1 MSKLVIVE
9 SPAKARTLS
18 KILGSNYKI
27 KASMGHIRDLPRS
40 SLGINIEDNF
50 KPTYTVLK
58 DKRKIIKELT
68 SSVDGVNTIYLATDP
83 DREGEAISWH
93 LVNAMKLNKKDDIPV
108 HRVSFHEITPE
119 AVKKA
124 FKNPRTI
131 DMNLVNAQQARRLL
145 DRIVGYKL
153 SPLLWKK
160 VLKGLSA
167 GRVQSAAVRIIVDR
181 EKEISDFNAVE
192 YWVLEVELIKKLG
205 LPDNVS
211 FKALFYGMP
220 DGTKVNISN
229 KKDAAKIEGTLKKS
243 SYSVKDIQT
252 KEQRRVPSPPFT
264 TSTMQQEAWWRLRFP
279 AKKTMSIAQQ
289 LYEGINIGK
298 EGSVGLIT
306 YMRTDSTYVTPG
318 AIEETR
324 EYVRNKFGED
334 YVPSK
339 ARVFSKKIKFS
350 QEAHEAIR
358 PTKISR
364 VPDNL
369 KGALTRDQ
377 FKLYDL
383 IWKRMVASQMSEARY
398 DAVNVDIK
406 ADYSRT
412 KDSYL
417 LKASSS
423 KVKFAGYTVVY
434 ATTKEDGEPDD
445 SSVNLPDLAKGE
457 DLKFI
462 DIYSQ
467 QKFTEPPPRYNE
479 ATLIKALEQKGIGRP
494 STYAPIISTIQDR
507 EYVYKE
513 NGRFKPGNIGTI
525 VNGILV
531 EHFPNIVDLNFTA
544 KIEDD
549 LDRIAS
555 GKKEWISL
563 LSDFY
568 EPFAANLEKVG
579 NNLEKVPIES
589 KEICPVCG
597 KPMVI
602 KSGRFGRF
610 LACSGYPDCKKTM
623 PLINKTGVLCPDCG
637 DTEKGE
643 LVERRNK
650 KKQAFYG
657 CSRYP
662 ECRFTI
668 RQKPFNKPCPECGKL
683 LIYSK
688 NNLLKCTNCDFKGSP
703 DSIGK

>member
-9 SPAKARTLS
+9 SPAKARTLA
-18 KILGSNYKI
+18 KILGSGYKI
-27 KASMGHIRDLPRS
+27 KASMGHIRDLPKS
-40 SLGINIEDNF
+40 SFGINIEDSF
-50 KPTYTVLK
+50 RPTYTILQ
-58 DKRKIIKELT
+58 DKKKLIKELIA
-68 SSVDGVNTIYLATDP
+68 SAEDANTIYLATDP

-93 LVNAMKLNKKDDIPV
+93 LVNAMKLKKNDIPV
-108 HRVSFHEITPE
+108 YRVSFHEITPE

-124 FKNPRTI
+124 FKSPRDI

-153 SPLLWKK
+153 SPLLWRK

-181 EKEISDFNAVE
+181 EREISDFEAVE
-192 YWVLEVELIKKLG
+192 FWILEVELAKIVDKADSK
-205 LPDNVS
+205 S
-211 FKALFYGMP
+211 FKATFYGLP
-220 DGTKVNISN
+220 DGTKLNISN
-229 KKDAAKIEGTLKKS
+229 KQESLKIESDLKDSK
-243 SYSVKDIQT
+243 YSVKNVQV
-252 KEQRRVPSPPFT
+252 KEQKRIPNPPFT
-264 TSTMQQEAWWRLRFP
+264 TSTMQQEAWWRLRFT

-289 LYEGINIGK
+289 LYEGINIDK

-324 EYVRNKFGED
+324 EYIKNSFGEE
-334 YVPSK
+334 YSPTK
-339 ARVFSKKIKFS
+339 PRVFSKKNKFS

-364 VPDNL
+364 VPDKL
-369 KGALTRDQ
+369 KSELTRDQ
-377 FKLYDL
+377 FKLYEL
-383 IWKRMVASQMSEARY
+383 IWKRMVASQMSEARL
-398 DAVNVDIK
+398 DAINVDINSSNSK
-406 ADYSRT
+406 T
-412 KDSYL
+412 KNDYL

-423 KVKFAGYTVVY
+423 KIKFPGYMVVY
-434 ATTKEDGEPDD
+434 SATKEDDENEI
-445 SSVNLPDLAKGE
+445 SSVYLPSLSKGE
-457 DLKFI
+457 ALRFI
-462 DIYSQ
+462 NIFIQ

-513 NGRFKPGNIGTI
+513 NGRFKPGNIGNI
-525 VNGILV
+525 VNSILV

-544 KIEDD
+544 KIEND
-549 LDRIAS
+549 LDSIAS
-555 GKKEWISL
+555 GKKEWVSL

-568 EPFAANLEKVG
+568 KPFESNLEKVG
-579 NNLEKVPIES
+579 NKLEKVPIES
-589 KEICPVCG
+589 KEICPQCG
-597 KPMVI
+597 RPMVI

-610 LACSGYPDCKKTM
+610 LACSGYPECKKTM
-623 PLINKTGVLCPDCG
+623 PLINKIGVPCPDCG
-637 DTEKGE
+637 ATEKGE

-650 KKQAFYG
+650 KKQVFYG

-668 RQKPFNKPCPECGKL
+668 RQKPFSKPCPSCGKL
-683 LIYSK
+683 LVYSK
-688 NNLLKCTNCDFKGSP
+688 NNHLKCTNCDFKGSP
-703 DSIGK
+703 DTVGK

>member
-18 KILGSNYKI
+18 KILGSDYKI

-40 SLGINIEDNF
+40 SFGINIEEGF
-50 KPTYTVLK
+50 KPTYTILK
-58 DKRKIIKELT
+58 DKKKIIKELV
-68 SSVDGVNTIYLATDP
+68 SSADSAKTIFLATDP

-93 LVNAMKLNKKDDIPV
+93 LVNAMKLKKDDVPV

-131 DMNLVNAQQARRLL
+131 NMNLVNAQQARRLL

-181 EKEISDFNAVE
+181 ESEISEFNAVE
-192 YWVLEVELIKKLG
+192 YWLIEVELTKKTK
-205 LPDNVS
+205 LPEKMS
-211 FKALFYGMP
+211 FRALFYGLT
-220 DGTKVNISN
+220 DGSKMNIAN
-229 KKDAAKIEGTLKKS
+229 KKDAIKIENDLKKC
-243 SYSVKDIQT
+243 SYTVNDIQI
-252 KEQRRVPSPPFT
+252 KEQKRIPSPPFI

-279 AKKTMSIAQQ
+279 AKKTMLIAQQ

-298 EGSVGLIT
+298 EGAVGLIT

-318 AIEETR
+318 AVEE
-324 EYVRNKFGED
+324 VRDYIRNRFGED
-334 YVPSK
+334 YLPQK
-339 ARVFSKKIKFS
+339 ARIFSKKSKFS

-364 VPDNL
+364 VPDNI
-369 KGALTRDQ
+369 KADLTRDQ
-377 FKLYDL
+377 YKLYDL
-383 IWKRMVASQMSEARY
+383 IWKRMVASQMAEAKY
-398 DAVNVDIK
+398 DVVNIDIK
-406 ADYSRT
+406 ALNSKYQI
-412 KDSYL
+412 SYL

-423 KVKFAGYTVVY
+423 NVKFPGYTIVYSATKDEDESDLTSVV
-434 ATTKEDGEPDD
+434 
-445 SSVNLPDLAKGE
+445 LPELARNE
-457 DLKFI
+457 ELKFI
-462 DIYSQ
+462 DVFSE

-513 NGRFKPGNIGTI
+513 NGRFKPGNIGNI
-525 VNGILV
+525 VNSILV
-531 EHFPNIVDLNFTA
+531 ENFPNIVDLNFTA

-555 GKKEWISL
+555 GNKEWISL
-563 LSDFY
+563 LNDFY
-568 EPFAANLEKVG
+568 KPFEYNLEKAG
-579 NNLEKVPIES
+579 NQLEKVSIES
-589 KEICPVCG
+589 KEICPDCG

-610 LACSGYPDCKKTM
+610 LACSGYPECKKTM
-623 PLINKTGVLCPDCG
+623 PLINKTGVSCPDCG
-637 DTEKGE
+637 ATDNGE

-650 KKQAFYG
+650 KKQVFYG

-662 ECRFTI
+662 DCRFTI
-668 RQKPFNKPCPECGKL
+668 RQKPFDKPCPSCGKL
-683 LIYSK
+683 LVYSK
-688 NNLLKCTNCDFKGSP
+688 NNLVKCTNCDFKGST
-703 DSIGK
+703 DSINK

>member
-18 KILGSNYKI
+18 KILGSGYDI

-40 SLGINIEDNF
+40 SLGINIEDSF
-50 KPTYTVLK
+50 KPTYTILK
-58 DKRKIIKELT
+58 DKKKIIKDLV
-68 SSVDGVNTIYLATDP
+68 SSANVAKTIYLATDP

-93 LVNAMKLNKKDDIPV
+93 LVNAMKLKKDNVPF

-124 FKNPRTI
+124 FKNPRDI

-181 EKEISDFNAVE
+181 ENEISNFNAVE
-192 YWVLEVELIKKLG
+192 YWTIEVELTKKTDI
-205 LPDNVS
+205 PKNVS
-211 FKALFYGMP
+211 FKALFYGLP
-220 DGTKVNISN
+220 DGSKINVGN
-229 KKDAAKIEGTLKKS
+229 KEDAVKIENDLIES
-243 SYSVKDIQT
+243 SYSVEDVQT
-252 KEQRRVPSPPFT
+252 KEQKRIPTPPFT
-264 TSTMQQEAWWRLRFP
+264 TSTLQQEAWWRLRFP
-279 AKKTMSIAQQ
+279 AKKTMLIAQQ

-324 EYVRNKFGED
+324 EYIKEKFGVA
-334 YVPSK
+334 YLPQK
-339 ARVFSKKIKFS
+339 ARFFSKKSKFS

-358 PTKISR
+358 PTRISR
-364 VPDNL
+364 VPD
-369 KGALTRDQ
+369 KIKEDLTRDQ
-377 FKLYDL
+377 FRLYDL
-383 IWKRMVASQMSEARY
+383 IWKRMVASQMSEAKY
-398 DAVNVDIK
+398 DIVNVDIK
-406 ADYSRT
+406 SLSSNSR
-412 KDSYL
+412 KSYL
-417 LKASSS
+417 LKATSS
-423 KVKFAGYTVVY
+423 KVKFPGYTVLY
-434 ATTKEDGEPDD
+434 SATKEDNESDITAI
-445 SSVNLPDLAKGE
+445 SLPDMSKNDKLNFV
-457 DLKFI
+457 DLF
-462 DIYSQ
+462 SE

-479 ATLIKALEQKGIGRP
+479 ATLIKAMEQKGIGRP

-513 NGRFKPGNIGTI
+513 HGRFKPGNIGNI
-525 VNGILV
+525 VNSILV
-531 EHFPNIVDLNFTA
+531 ENFPNIVDLNFTA
-544 KIEDD
+544 KIEND
-549 LDRIAS
+549 LDSIAS
-555 GKKEWISL
+555 GDKEWISL
-563 LSDFY
+563 LTDFY
-568 EPFAANLEKVG
+568 RPFESNLEKAG
-579 NNLEKVPIES
+579 NKVEKVAIES
-589 KEICPVCG
+589 KEICPECG

-623 PLINKTGVLCPDCG
+623 PLINKTGASCPECG
-637 DTEKGE
+637 SSENGE

-650 KKQAFYG
+650 KKQVFYG

-662 ECRFTI
+662 SCRFTI
-668 RQKPFNKPCPECGKL
+668 RQRPFDKPCPSCGKL
-683 LIYSK
+683 LVYSK
-688 NNLLKCTNCDFKGSP
+688 NNSVKCTNCDFKGSS
-703 DSIGK
+703 DSVGK

>member
-18 KILGSNYKI
+18 KILGSGYDI

-40 SLGINIEDNF
+40 SFGINIEDSF

-58 DKRKIIKELT
+58 DKKKIIKDLV
-68 SSVDGVNTIYLATDP
+68 SSANSAKTIYLATDP

-93 LVNAMKLNKKDDIPV
+93 LVNAMKLKKDNIPV

-124 FKNPRTI
+124 FKNPRDI

-153 SPLLWKK
+153 SPLLWRK

-181 EKEISDFNAVE
+181 ENEISSFNSVE
-192 YWVLEVELIKKLG
+192 YWTIEVELIKKT
-205 LPDNVS
+205 DISNNVS
-211 FKALFYGMP
+211 FKALFYGLP
-220 DGTKVNISN
+220 DGSKINIGN
-229 KKDAAKIEGTLKKS
+229 NEDALKIERDLRVS
-243 SYSVKDIQT
+243 SYTVEDVQT
-252 KEQRRVPSPPFT
+252 REQKKIPSPPFT

-279 AKKTMSIAQQ
+279 AKKTMLIAQQ

-318 AIEETR
+318 AVEETR
-324 EYVRNKFGED
+324 EYIKEKFGVA
-334 YVPSK
+334 YLPQK
-339 ARVFSKKIKFS
+339 ARVFSKKSKFS

-358 PTKISR
+358 PTRISR
-364 VPDNL
+364 VPDNI
-369 KGALTRDQ
+369 KTDLTRDQ
-377 FKLYDL
+377 IKLYDL
-383 IWKRMVASQMSEARY
+383 IWKRMVASQMSEAKY
-398 DAVNVDIK
+398 DLVNVDIK
-406 ADYSRT
+406 SLNST
-412 KDSYL
+412 SKKSYL

-423 KVKFAGYTVVY
+423 KVKFPGYTVLY
-434 ATTKEDGEPDD
+434 SATREDED
-445 SSVNLPDLAKGE
+445 SDLTAVSLPDMSSNDKLN
-457 DLKFI
+457 FI
-462 DIYSQ
+462 DLFSE

-479 ATLIKALEQKGIGRP
+479 ATLIKAMEQKGIGRP
-494 STYAPIISTIQDR
+494 STYAPIISTIQER

-513 NGRFKPGNIGTI
+513 HGRFKPGKIGNI
-525 VNGILV
+525 VNSILV
-531 EHFPNIVDLNFTA
+531 ENFPNIVDLNFTA
-544 KIEDD
+544 EIEND

-555 GKKEWISL
+555 GNKEWISL
-563 LSDFY
+563 LTDFY
-568 EPFAANLEKVG
+568 RPFESNLEKAG
-579 NNLEKVPIES
+579 NKVEKVAIES
-589 KEICPVCG
+589 KEICPECG

-610 LACSGYPDCKKTM
+610 LACSGYPECKKTM
-623 PLINKTGVLCPDCG
+623 PLINKTGVPCPECG
-637 DTEKGE
+637 GSENGE

-650 KKQAFYG
+650 KKQVFYG

-662 ECRFTI
+662 ACRFTI
-668 RQKPFNKPCPECGKL
+668 RQKPYDKPCPSCGKL
-683 LIYSK
+683 LVYSK
-688 NNLLKCTNCDFKGSP
+688 NNSVKCTNCDFKGSP
-703 DSIGK
+703 DTIGK